1 MSKKIRFDSID
12 AAIEDIKQG
21 RIVIVADDEDRE
33 NEGDFI
39 MAAEKVSSE
48 AVNLMAKHGRGL
60 ICVPITRQKAY
71 DLNLDYMVAEGAD
84 PDEAAFTVSVDHKEL
99 TTTGISAS
107 DRAHTIRELIKDN
120 AKPDQFRRPGH
131 IFPLIGGEGGV
142 LRRAGH
148 TEASIDLARLAGL
161 KPAGIICEI
170 MNDNGEMARLPDLVD
185 IAEEFNMKLI
195 SIKDLIAY
203 RMQNESLVRKIVEV
217 NLPTIYGD
225 FKLHAFQERLTG
237 DHHLALVKGKWEE
250 NEPTLVRVHSSC
262 LTGDIFGSKR
272 CDCGEQ
278 LHQAL
283 LQVEKEGKGVVLYMN
298 QEGRGIGLVNKL
310 KAYKLQEQGMDTVEA
325 NEALGFKPDHRDYG
339 VGAQI
344 LRALGVT
351 KLRLMTNNPVKRV
364 GLKSFGLEMV
374 ERVPI
379 EVGAYPENVNY
390 LKTKRDKLGHD
401 LKLDGIDPHSP
412 EFLESIISD
421 E

>member
-1 MSKKIRFDSID
+1 MSAEITFDSIES
-12 AAIEDIKQG
+12 AIEDIKQG

-33 NEGDFI
+33 NEGDFV
-39 MAAEKVSSE
+39 MAAEKATPE
-48 AVNLMAKHGRGL
+48 AINLMAKYGRGL
-60 ICVPITRQKAY
+60 ICMPITREKAY
-71 DLNLDYMVAEGAD
+71 SLNLDYMVTDGD

-99 TTTGISAS
+99 TTTGISAA
-107 DRAHTIRELIKDN
+107 DRSNTITELIRKD
-120 AKPDQFRRPGH
+120 ALPDDFRRPGH
-131 IFPLIGGEGGV
+131 VFPLIGANGGV

-148 TEASIDLARLAGL
+148 TEAAIDLARLAGL

-170 MNDNGEMARLPDLVD
+170 MKDNGAMARVPDLVE
-185 IAEEFNMKLI
+185 IAKEFNMKFI
-195 SIKDLIAY
+195 TIKDLIAY
-203 RMQNESLVRKIVEV
+203 RMKNESLVRKLVAV

-225 FKLHAFQERLTG
+225 FTLHAFEERLTG
-237 DHHLALVKGKWEE
+237 DHHLALVKGEW
-250 NEPTLVRVHSSC
+250 NEGDPVLVRVHSSC

-283 LQVEKEGKGVVLYMN
+283 LHVEKEGKGVVLYMN

-310 KAYKLQEQGMDTVEA
+310 KAYKLQEKGMDTVEA

-344 LRALGVT
+344 LRSLGIC
-351 KLRLMTNNPVKRV
+351 KMRLMTNNPVKRV

-379 EVGAYPENVNY
+379 EVGAYPENVRY
-390 LKTKRDKLGHD
+390 LKTKRDKLGHE
-401 LKLDGIDPHSP
+401 LELDELDPHSP
-412 EFLESIISD
+412 KFLDSIVT
-421 E
+421 EE